1 MSLDR
6 RPLDTLAGLTP
17 GRQVKLGP
25 ALDDARSRMTYTAP
39 ADVLATLKE
48 HGYTG
53 TVDTVLGP
61 SARFPVTIPEGTRGI
76 VEGVASDDAW
86 AIVIFVWKTPKSGKI
101 TAAAVQVAEYHLV
114 NHRGAPPL
122 PGMPM
127 PGTSTAPA
135 TTEEPP
141 TMFAALTATPQA
153 TPPFATSWEGTP
165 KRTSTTEPAPAPSL
179 GAMDALLN
187 AVVDAR
193 VGARI
198 AALEAELASRPTGA
212 PAVRVS
218 ISGLPEVQLEGTAH
232 ALLPEALRWAASRR
246 RNGMRFNVALVGDAG
261 TGKSTLAEQVAQA
274 LGLRFHPFSC
284 SGGVAESKLFG
295 RMTPNLSTGEEV
307 YRVSEL
313 VDYFANGGV
322 FLLDEMDGLDA
333 NVLTAANGMFE
344 AKRWGAPNGQVI
356 ERHPDFLLFSA
367 MNTYGTG
374 ASRLYT
380 GRSQLDAA
388 SLDRWVVLECGY
400 DAELERS
407 LCSVPAVVDAFHAI
421 RDKVRTLG
429 LRRWVTGRMIE
440 RAEVAHVCHGV
451 PVADAVRA
459 QLAGW
464 SDADLKACGVAS

>member
-6 RPLDTLAGLTP
+6 YPLDTLAGLTP
-17 GRQVKLGP
+17 GRQVKLGAAIP
-25 ALDDARSRMTYTAP
+25 DARGWMTPTAP
-39 ADVLATLKE
+39 ADVLATLTTY
-48 HGYTG
+48 GYTG
-53 TVDTVLGP
+53 TVDAVLGP

-76 VEGVASDDAW
+76 VSAVEDDARF
-86 AIVIFVWKTPKSGKI
+86 AFVAFVWKTPKSGKI
-101 TAAAVQVAEYHLV
+101 TAAMVQVEAAHLV

-122 PGMPM
+122 PGMPL
-127 PGTSTAPA
+127 PGTSTTSTTST
-135 TTEEPP
+135 TTEPP
-141 TMFAALTATPQA
+141 AMLNALTATPSA
-153 TPPFATSWEGTP
+153 
-165 KRTSTTEPAPAPSL
+165 PAPAPAAAGSL
-179 GAMDALLN
+179 DALLA

-212 PAVRVS
+212 PTVRVR
-218 ISGLPEVQLEGTAH
+218 INDLPERETEGTAH
-232 ALLPEALRWAASRR
+232 VLLAEALRWAASRR

-261 TGKSTLAEQVAQA
+261 TGKSTLAEQVAEA

-295 RMTPNLSTGEEV
+295 RMTPNLNTGEEV
-307 YRVSEL
+307 YRASEL
-313 VDYFANGGV
+313 VDYFRNGGV

-344 AKRWGAPNGQVI
+344 AKRWAAPSGEVI
-356 ERHPDFLLFSA
+356 ERHPDFILFSA

-388 SLDRWVVLECGY
+388 SLDRWVVLDCDY

-407 LCSVPAVVDAFHAI
+407 LCSVPAIVDTFHGI
-421 RDKVRTLG
+421 RAKVRSLG

-440 RAEVAHVCHGV
+440 RAEVAHVCHG
-451 PVADAVRA
+451 ATATDAVRA
-459 QLAGW
+459 QLSGW
-464 SDADLKACGVAS
+464 TDADLKAVGVAS

>member
-1 MSLDR
+1 MTLDR
-6 RPLDTLAGLTP
+6 YPLDTLAGLVP
-17 GRQVKLGP
+17 GRQVKLGAAIP
-25 ALDDARSRMTYTAP
+25 DARGWMTPTAP
-39 ADVLATLKE
+39 ADVLATLTTY
-48 HGYTG
+48 GYTG
-53 TVDTVLGP
+53 TVDAVLGP

-76 VEGVASDDAW
+76 VSAVEDDARF
-86 AIVIFVWKTPKSGKI
+86 AFVAFVWKTPKSGKI
-101 TAAAVQVAEYHLV
+101 TAAMVQVEAAHLV

-122 PGMPM
+122 PGMPL
-127 PGTSTAPA
+127 PGTSTTSTTST
-135 TTEEPP
+135 TTEPP
-141 TMFAALTATPQA
+141 AMLNALTATPSA
-153 TPPFATSWEGTP
+153 
-165 KRTSTTEPAPAPSL
+165 PAPAPAAAGSL
-179 GAMDALLN
+179 DALLA

-212 PAVRVS
+212 PTVRVR
-218 ISGLPEVQLEGTAH
+218 INDLPERETEGTAH
-232 ALLPEALRWAASRR
+232 VLLAEALRWAASTR
-246 RNGMRFNVALVGDAG
+246 RNGLRFNVALVGDAG
-261 TGKSTLAEQVAQA
+261 TGKSTLAEQVAAA

-295 RMTPNLSTGEEV
+295 RMTPNLNTGEEV
-307 YRVSEL
+307 YRASEL
-313 VDYFANGGV
+313 VDYFRNGGV

-344 AKRWGAPNGQVI
+344 AKRWAAPSGEVI
-356 ERHPDFLLFSA
+356 ERHPDFILFSA

-388 SLDRWVVLECGY
+388 SLDRWVVLDCDY

-407 LCSVPAVVDAFHAI
+407 LCSVPAIVDTFHVI
-421 RDKVRTLG
+421 RARVRSLG

-440 RAEVAHVCHGV
+440 RAEMAHVCHGV

-459 QLAGW
+459 QLSGW
-464 SDADLKACGVAS
+464 TDADLKACGVAS

>member
-1 MSLDR
+1 MTLDR
-6 RPLDTLAGLTP
+6 YPLETLAGLTP

-25 ALDDARSRMTYTAP
+25 AIPDARDLMTYTP
-39 ADVLATLKE
+39 AEEVRDVLKA

-53 TVDTVLGP
+53 TIDQVLTRDV
-61 SARFPVTIPEGTRGI
+61 SRFPVTIPEGTRGI
-76 VEGVASDDAW
+76 VEGVDADGRW
-86 AIVIFVWKTPKSGKI
+86 AIVAFVWKTPKSGKI
-101 TAAAVQVAEYHLV
+101 TAAMVQVEPAHLV

-122 PGMPM
+122 PGMPL
-127 PGTSTAPA
+127 PGTSTTST
-135 TTEEPP
+135 TTEPP
-141 TMFAALTATPQA
+141 AMLNALTATPSA
-153 TPPFATSWEGTP
+153 
-165 KRTSTTEPAPAPSL
+165 PAPAPAPAAAGSL
-179 GAMDALLN
+179 DALLA

-212 PAVRVS
+212 PTVRVS
-218 ISGLPEVQLEGTAH
+218 ISGLPEVQLEGKAH
-232 ALLPEALRWAASRR
+232 TLLPEALRWAASRR

-261 TGKSTLAEQVAQA
+261 TGKSTLAEQVAEA

-295 RMTPNLSTGEEV
+295 RMTPNLNTGEEV
-307 YRVSEL
+307 YRASEL
-313 VDYFANGGV
+313 VDYFRNGGV

-344 AKRWGAPNGQVI
+344 AKRWAAPSGEVI
-356 ERHPDFLLFSA
+356 ERHPDFILFSA

-388 SLDRWVVLECGY
+388 SLDRWVVLDCDY

-407 LCSVPAVVDAFHAI
+407 LCSVPAIVDTFHGI
-421 RDKVRTLG
+421 RAKVRSLG

-440 RAEVAHVCHGV
+440 RAEVAHVCHG
-451 PVADAVRA
+451 ATATDAVRA
-459 QLAGW
+459 QLSGW
-464 SDADLKACGVAS
+464 TDADLKAVGVAS

>member
-1 MSLDR
+1 MTLDR
-6 RPLDTLAGLTP
+6 YPLDTLAGHEP

-25 ALDDARSRMTYTAP
+25 TLDDARPIMTPTAP
-39 ADVLATLKE
+39 ADVLDTLKA

-53 TVDTVLGP
+53 TVDQVLTH

-76 VEGVASDDAW
+76 VEGVDADGRW
-86 AIVIFVWKTPKSGKI
+86 AIVAFVWKTPKSGKI
-101 TAAAVQVAEYHLV
+101 TAAMVQVEPAHLV

-122 PGMPM
+122 PGMPL
-127 PGTSTAPA
+127 PGTSA
-135 TTEEPP
+135 TTSTTTEPP
-141 TMFAALTATPQA
+141 AMLNALTATPSA
-153 TPPFATSWEGTP
+153 
-165 KRTSTTEPAPAPSL
+165 PAPAPAPAAAGSL
-179 GAMDALLN
+179 DALLA

-198 AALEAELASRPTGA
+198 AALETELASRPTGA
-212 PAVRVS
+212 PTVRVS
-218 ISGLPEVQLEGTAH
+218 ISGLPEVQLEGKAH
-232 ALLPEALRWAASRR
+232 TLLPEALRWAASRR
-246 RNGMRFNVALVGDAG
+246 RNGLRFNVALVGDAG
-261 TGKSTLAEQVAQA
+261 TGKSTLAEQVAES

-295 RMTPNLSTGEEV
+295 RMTPNLNTGEEV
-307 YRVSEL
+307 YRASEL
-313 VDYFANGGV
+313 VDYFRNGGV

-344 AKRWGAPNGQVI
+344 AKRWAAPSGEVI
-356 ERHPDFLLFSA
+356 ERHPDFILFSA

-388 SLDRWVVLECGY
+388 SLDRWVVLDCDY

-407 LCSVPAVVDAFHAI
+407 LCSVPAIVDTFHGI
-421 RDKVRTLG
+421 RAKVRSLG

-440 RAEVAHVCHGV
+440 RAEMAHVCHGV
-451 PVADAVRA
+451 PVTDAVRA
-459 QLAGW
+459 QLSGW
-464 SDADLKACGVAS
+464 TDADLKACGVAS